1 MLGHAGAKP
10 MKMLFKTT
18 SSLYIS
24 LLFCLGGTAAWWFCH
39 LLTLEIIFAGT
50 ILDSP
55 YWLCVLSPSRVIPT
69 SSIKRTWKSPT
80 NDIVFHFRPGCL
92 FKSSISAKAYLKK
105 FLQISSLATCKPVIF
120 LQNWRA
126 VRVTSLEEWKFTHCC
141 LLNGDS
147 DKMTYGNI
155 YRLK

>member
-1 MLGHAGAKP
+1 MPGHAGAKP

-24 LLFCLGGTAAWWFCH
+24 LLFRLSGTAAWWFCH

-55 YWLCVLSPSRVIPT
+55 YWQCVLPASRVILT
-69 SSIKRTWKSPT
+69 SSIWRTWKSPT

-92 FKSSISAKAYLKK
+92 FKSSISAKAYLNK
-105 FLQISSLATCKPVIF
+105 FLQISSLATEHMQACYFPPKLKGSQSYIF
-120 LQNWRA
+120 RRVEIYTLLSPKWGFWQNDIW
-126 VRVTSLEEWKFTHCC
+126 
-141 LLNGDS
+141 
-147 DKMTYGNI
+147 
-155 YRLK
+155 